1 MTLERDASDFIAR
14 ARARLDR
21 ADLGPRLRQIGRVE
35 EVGDGVAHVSG
46 LPETR
51 LDELLRF
58 EDGTLGL
65 AMRIGERELGCI
77 LLSEGAGIRAGGT
90 VEGTGEIARV
100 PVGPGLLGRVVS
112 PIGAPLDGG
121 PPIVAERT
129 DPVERP
135 APGHRRPRPRDRAAA
150 DRASP

>member
-1 MTLERDASDFIAR
+1 MTLERDTADFIAR
-14 ARARLDR
+14 ARKRLER
-21 ADLGPRLRQIGRVE
+21 ANLDPHLREVGRVE

-77 LLSEGAGIRAGGT
+77 LLSEGAGIRAGGA
-90 VEGTGEIARV
+90 VAGTGEIARV
-100 PVGPGLLGRVVS
+100 PVGSGLLGRVVS
-112 PIGAPLDGG
+112 PIGAPL
-121 PPIVAERT
+121 ERMFHIEQSYGCCNIIDYFT
-129 DPVERP
+129 DSYTTVQLLN
-135 APGHRRPRPRDRAAA
+135 G
-150 DRASP
+150 